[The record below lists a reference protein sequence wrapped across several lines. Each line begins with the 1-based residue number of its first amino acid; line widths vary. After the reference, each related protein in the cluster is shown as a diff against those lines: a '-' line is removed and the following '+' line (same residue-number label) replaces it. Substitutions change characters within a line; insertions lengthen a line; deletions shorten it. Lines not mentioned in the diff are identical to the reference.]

1 MLEKDILKV
10 LVTQEEIAEAVAR
23 LGKTLTED
31 YKDKE
36 VVVVG
41 ILRGA
46 AIFMADIIRAMDCY
60 LTIDFMDVSSYGEAL
75 QSSGEVKIVKDLDT
89 RVEGKDIL
97 IVEDI
102 IDTGKTLKS
111 LKELFEER
119 NAASVKIATLLDK
132 PEGRLVEIEADYTCF
147 TIPNEFVVGYG
158 LDYDENYRNLPYVGV
173 LKEEVYS
180 K

>member
-75 QSSGEVKIVKDLDT
+75 QSSGEGKIVKDLDT

-102 IDTGKTLKS
+102 IDTGQTLKYIVD
-111 LKELFEER
+111 LLHYRKA
-119 NAASVKIATLLDK
+119 NSVKVCTL
-132 PEGRLVEIEADYTCF
+132 
-147 TIPNEFVVGYG
+147 
-158 LDYDENYRNLPYVGV
+158 
-173 LKEEVYS
+173 
-180 K
+180 

>member
-60 LTIDFMDVSSYGEAL
+60 LTIDFMDVSSYGEAF